1 MLDAGVTAAL
11 SGSYL
16 LVNTE

>member
-1 MLDAGVTAAL
+1 MLDVGVTAAL